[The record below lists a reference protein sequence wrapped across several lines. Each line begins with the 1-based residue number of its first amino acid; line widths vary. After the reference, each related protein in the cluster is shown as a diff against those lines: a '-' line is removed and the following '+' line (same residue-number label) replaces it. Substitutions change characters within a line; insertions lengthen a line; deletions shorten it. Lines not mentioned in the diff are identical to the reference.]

1 MQTAM
6 QKPLRTYL
14 RVRRRESGLSQ
25 CDLAV
30 LIGTHRNV
38 ISDHE
43 REIYPLSARLLIAA
57 ALVFGITGDELFPG
71 FHHEIESDV
80 CQAALALYQSL
91 EGKMDARSLK
101 KRKLLGGIP
110 KRVKPLEV

>member
-1 MQTAM
+1 MQR
-6 QKPLRTYL
+6 KPLRTYL

-25 CDLAV
+25 GDLAD

-57 ALVFGITGDELFPG
+57 ELVFGVASDELFPG
-71 FHHEIESDV
+71 LHHQIEADV
-80 CQAALALYQSL
+80 CQAASALYRSL
-91 EGKMDARSLK
+91 EGKGDARSIK
-101 KRKLLGGIP
+101 KRRLLAGIP
-110 KRVKPLEV
+110 QRVKPLDV